1 MSKVSIKK
9 GDTVVVL
16 SGDDKGAKGPV
27 KLALPK
33 RNRVIVAGVNMI
45 KKHQKPTG
53 STRTQV
59 GIIEREAPIHIS
71 NLALYCPK
79 CERGVRVGYE
89 VAADG
94 SKTRVCRHCGEPV

>member
-1 MSKVSIKK
+1 MKIKE
-9 GDTVVVL
+9 GDTVIVL

-33 RNRVIVAGVNMI
+33 RNRAIVAGVNMI

-59 GIIEREAPIHIS
+59 GIIEREAPIHVS
-71 NLALYCPK
+71 NLALYCAK
-79 CERGVRVGYE
+79 CEGGVKVGYE

-94 SKTRVCRHCGEPV
+94 SKTRVCRSCGEPI

>member
-1 MSKVSIKK
+1 MNIKK

-16 SGDDKGAKGPV
+16 SGDDKGTKGSV
-27 KLALPK
+27 KLTIPRRSKA
-33 RNRVIVAGVNMI
+33 IVAGVNMI

-71 NLALYCPK
+71 NLAIYCPK
-79 CERGVRVGYE
+79 CERGVKVGYE

-94 SKTRVCRHCGEPV
+94 SKTRVCRSCGEPV

>member
-1 MSKVSIKK
+1 MNIKE

-16 SGDDKGAKGPV
+16 SGDDKGAKGTV
-27 KLALPK
+27 KLALPR
-33 RNRVIVAGVNMI
+33 RNKAIVAGVNMI

-59 GIIEREAPIHIS
+59 GIIEREAPIHVS
-71 NLALYCPK
+71 NLALYCAK
-79 CERGVRVGYE
+79 CERGVSVGYE

-94 SKTRVCRHCGEPV
+94 SKTRVCRKCGEPV

>member
-1 MSKVSIKK
+1 MNIKK

-16 SGDDKGAKGPV
+16 SGDDKGAKGSV
-27 KLALPK
+27 KLTLPK
-33 RNRVIVAGVNMI
+33 RSKAIVAGVNMI

-59 GIIEREAPIHIS
+59 GIIEREAPIHVS
-71 NLALYCPK
+71 NLAVYCPK
-79 CERGVRVGYE
+79 CESGVKVGYE

-94 SKTRVCRHCGEPV
+94 SKTRVCRKCGEPV

>member
-1 MSKVSIKK
+1 MNIKK

-16 SGDDKGAKGPV
+16 SGDDKGSRGSV
-27 KLALPK
+27 KLTLPK
-33 RNRVIVAGVNMI
+33 RSMAIVAGVNMV

-71 NLALYCPK
+71 NLAIYCPK
-79 CERGVRVGYE
+79 CERGVKVGYE

-94 SKTRVCRHCGEPV
+94 SKTRVCRSCGEPV